1 MLKNTPLSLAHT
13 QYTTHTHT
21 HTIHNTQIV
30 PFYPKI
36 TASANSIKSSLGA
49 AHVGRKLL
57 ALT

>member
-1 MLKNTPLSLAHT
+1 MLKNSPLSLAHT
-13 QYTTHTHT
+13 HNTQHTHT
-21 HTIHNTQIV
+21 QIHNTQIV